1 MKKYWQY
8 ALFAISATLSMATS
22 VQAEEISTKAAD
34 LIATD
39 SPSEVSNQ
47 RKESEQNNFSVA
59 QKVNIENK
67 LPEKNYWYVSGSGGL
82 GFSRKINGSIDNED
96 DGVTVSAKGNL
107 GVKSGSQGSIAVG
120 YQWEKYRAEL
130 ELNRSSNR
138 LKSLNITGA
147 EINGVEVDLN
157 EFIVEDDDS
166 EFNPSTPL
174 NGSVKSTTVFVNGYY
189 DIPTKSKLRPYV
201 GAGVGLSFPSSTELS
216 YDGDTGSFNSGK
228 TALALQAKAGVQ
240 YEVTKKGNI
249 FAEAK
254 YRYVAG
260 SSSDFGEGG
269 RINYNATNS
278 YSLNIGYR
286 YGF

>member
-1 MKKYWQY
+1 MKRYWQY
-8 ALFAISATLSMATS
+8 ALLAISATLFMGTS
-22 VQAEEISTKAAD
+22 AQAEEISTKAAD
-34 LIATD
+34 LMVGVP
-39 SPSEVSNQ
+39 SSEVNNQ
-47 RKESEQNNFSVA
+47 PKVSEKNNFSVA

-107 GVKSGSQGSIAVG
+107 KVDTGFQGSIAVG
-120 YQWEKYRAEL
+120 YQWEKHRAEL
-130 ELNRSSNR
+130 EVNRSSNG

-147 EINGVEVDLN
+147 EIDGVDVDLD
-157 EFIVEDDDS
+157 EFVDGDT

-174 NGSVKSTTVFVNGYY
+174 NGNVKSTTVFVNGYY
-189 DIPTKSKLRPYV
+189 DIPTDSKLRPYV
-201 GAGVGLSFPSSTELS
+201 GSGVGISFPSSTELS
-216 YDGDTGSFNSGK
+216 YDGETGSFDSGK
-228 TALALQAKAGVQ
+228 SALALQAKAGVQ
-240 YEVTKKGNI
+240 YEITKKGNI

-260 SSSDFGEGG
+260 SKTDFPRESSL
-269 RINYNATNS
+269 NYNPTNS
-278 YSLNIGYR
+278 YSLNIGHR